1 VKARRLIASLVF
13 SLFFCE
19 AALAVNLDN
28 NDPKGYAVKIRSGAS
43 TLNSS
48 INGNTRQV
56 NVCSSCEIE
65 VVGAGIAK
73 VSGPVTVVIKGG
85 RLSVRK

>member
-1 VKARRLIASLVF
+1 
-13 SLFFCE
+13 
-19 AALAVNLDN
+19 
-28 NDPKGYAVKIRSGAS
+28 VKIRSGAS

-65 VVGAGIAK
+65 VVGAGTAK

-85 RLSVRK
+85 KLSVRK